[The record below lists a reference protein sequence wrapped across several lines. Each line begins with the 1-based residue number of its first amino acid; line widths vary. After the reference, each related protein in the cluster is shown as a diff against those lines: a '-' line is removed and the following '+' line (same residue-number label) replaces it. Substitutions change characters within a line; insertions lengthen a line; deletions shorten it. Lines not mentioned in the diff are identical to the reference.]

1 MLLLGSERS
10 VTQDYRSHG
19 DAEDYAGEHL
29 SVVKILGEAKVVKV
43 VNKYIAYEDTINYY
57 DYLNNKA
64 NWSDGTYY
72 NCISIT
78 GKKVRYHQSELDGN
92 QVELECYDNDKKRY
106 IIISHLAEVYV
117 NVGDVIDSNTIIGSQ
132 GNTGIV
138 LSKKDIDDNT
148 YGSHIHIEVLDEN
161 YQSINPREYSTF
173 GKTVNYIEQTN
184 VVDSTKQQ
192 IKVIADKITIKEK
205 PSKDS
210 LDIGNVYN
218 GEFYDVLDIVEDVD
232 YTWFNIKTSLGVT
245 GYVTNELGKKWIVLI
260 NEKED
265 VLPSIKEVDE
275 IKELRLIF
283 TCEKDGM
290 YVVKLRVGEKL
301 YLE

>member
-1 MLLLGSERS
+1 
-10 VTQDYRSHG
+10 
-19 DAEDYAGEHL
+19 
-29 SVVKILGEAKVVKV
+29 
-43 VNKYIAYEDTINYY
+43 
-57 DYLNNKA
+57 
-64 NWSDGTYY
+64 
-72 NCISIT
+72 
-78 GKKVRYHQSELDGN
+78 
-92 QVELECYDNDKKRY
+92 
-106 IIISHLAEVYV
+106 
-117 NVGDVIDSNTIIGSQ
+117 
-132 GNTGIV
+132 V